1 MQSMRHD
8 DDADKKGLTQPAT
21 SIVPHQAQ
29 AIRIIYITQLNAF
42 QISDEEKE
50 TIAWINARLGEKSWQ
65 DALIIFTDAHR
76 VRPARKFSSILKKR
90 TDMLHT
96 TIATHAGWD
105 IASGIATRT
114 LSAPEEPLTAC
125 QQWLQECLTIHE
137 ACTYLLILVGTREIV
152 TLPVEPASAER
163 SPCPQKVLSMLP
175 VPRHCARAFVC
186 FYFSLVPVSAM
197 GLFVDGI
204 VGYAVAM
211 LINMAVWAIISF
223 LDIL

>member
-1 MQSMRHD
+1 MRHD
-8 DDADKKGLTQPAT
+8 NDDDKKGFTQPAT
-21 SIVPHQAQ
+21 SIVPLQTQAT
-29 AIRIIYITQLNAF
+29 RIIYVTQLNVF
-42 QISDEEKE
+42 QVSDEEKE
-50 TIAWINARLGEKSWQ
+50 TLAWISARLGEKSWQ

-76 VRPARKFSSILKKR
+76 VKPARKFASILKKR

-96 TIATHAGWD
+96 AIAIHAGWD
-105 IASGIATRT
+105 IASRIASRT
-114 LSAPEEPLTAC
+114 LSAPEEPLVAC

-152 TLPVEPASAER
+152 TLLVEPGNTAER

-204 VGYAVAM
+204 AGYVVAM
-211 LINMAVWAIISF
+211 LINMIIWATISF

>member
-1 MQSMRHD
+1 MQHNN
-8 DDADKKGLTQPAT
+8 DAEKKGFTQPAT
-21 SIVPHQAQ
+21 SIALPQMQAT
-29 AIRIIYITQLNAF
+29 RVIYVTRLNAS
-42 QISDEEKE
+42 QVSDEEKE
-50 TIAWINARLGEKSWQ
+50 TIAWINTRLGEKSWQ

-76 VRPARKFSSILKKR
+76 VKPTRKFASILKKR

-114 LSAPEEPLTAC
+114 LSAPDEPLVAC
-125 QQWLQECLTIHE
+125 QQWLQECLTIQE
-137 ACTYLLILVGTREIV
+137 ACTYLLILVGTREII
-152 TLPVEPASAER
+152 TLPVEPAGAER

-211 LINMAVWAIISF
+211 LINMAVWATISF